1 MYCKLFLTLVFG
13 ACLSLSAAEM
23 ILIKGG
29 TFTMGG
35 KSEDAKPHKVEV
47 SSFMMDKFEVTQK
60 DYSSITGE
68 NPSRFKGDDLPVE
81 RVRWSDCIR
90 YCNLRSV
97 KEGLTP
103 CYDLATGKCDFSA
116 NGYRLPTEAEWEYA
130 CRAGSKKDLHN
141 AGGKRK
147 IFDVAWLR
155 KNSKETTHK
164 AGSKKPNA
172 WGLFDMYGN
181 VAEWCNDFYDAKYY
195 TVSPAKDPRGPEN
208 GTKRVLRGGSWQD
221 REKKISSF
229 LRMSDDPSTADI
241 CQGYDTYGF
250 RCVKKAK

>member
-1 MYCKLFLTLVFG
+1 MCRKTFFMLFC

-23 ILIKGG
+23 VVIKGG

-35 KSEDAKPHKVEV
+35 KAGDAKPHKVEI

-68 NPSRFKGDDLPVE
+68 NPSRFKGDSLPVE

-90 YCNLRSV
+90 YCNLRSI

-103 CYDLATGKCDFSA
+103 CYDLATGKCDFTA
-116 NGYRLPTEAEWEYA
+116 DGYRLPTEAEWEYA
-130 CRAGSKKDLHN
+130 CRAGSTRDLHN
-141 AGGKRK
+141 IGGRRK
-147 IFDVAWLR
+147 IFDFAWLR

-164 AGSKKPNA
+164 VGSRKPNA
-172 WGLFDMYGN
+172 WGLYDMYGN
-181 VAEWCNDFYDAKYY
+181 VAEWCNDFYDAQYY
-195 TVSPAKDPRGPEN
+195 NYSPAKDPKGPEKS
-208 GTKRVLRGGSWQD
+208 TKRVLRGGSWQD